1 MLSGEMSFAQFE
13 IGCLPYYWILRI
25 FIYLQDISLEIYIY
39 ISNSRVMSW
48 IYQIFSANLW
58 LAFHSFNN
66 VFHEAEVFNF
76 NEIQHVILSFIDF
89 DFGGISK
96 AYCQAQDHVD
106 FFLRYLLEVLYFGT

>member
-1 MLSGEMSFAQFE
+1 MK
-13 IGCLPYYWILRI
+13 
-25 FIYLQDISLEIYIY
+25 YIY